1 MAYLDTLLEI
11 AQKPS
16 FCYIIRLK
24 NGKML
29 VLLRKLRDVC
39 CYNEFE
45 GVHIQ
50 RDEQHVWII
59 DSGTSRHITYQI
71 NVLYDHAEFLP

>member
-1 MAYLDTLLEI
+1 
-11 AQKPS
+11 
-16 FCYIIRLK
+16 
-24 NGKML
+24 ML